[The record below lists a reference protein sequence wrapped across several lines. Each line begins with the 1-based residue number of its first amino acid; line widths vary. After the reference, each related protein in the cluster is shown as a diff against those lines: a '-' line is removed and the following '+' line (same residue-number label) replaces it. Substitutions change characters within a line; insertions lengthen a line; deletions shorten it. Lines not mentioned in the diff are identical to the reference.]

1 MSSHH
6 NKKGLLRE
14 YLSDCITSAT
24 WTDASPTHASLDPC
38 CCSRGIQ
45 HTVLPRHMAVAQ
57 CVNKTLF
64 ESATLD
70 GRLRPHELV
79 DAFELD
85 EPRSAAMKQ
94 LVLELAPTP
103 TPKSSTPLPRLTSMM
118 SPTYETFFLD
128 FLVKNEP
135 ALVEGLIDLWPMK
148 KCSKEGGWLNETG
161 NEVDMDHL
169 IKLYGNETVH
179 CQLSPTNNTKVQL
192 PFSEFANQWKNT
204 NTTHPPE
211 PPDTPDIPVA
221 PIYLKDWHPF
231 IIPGSEHMA
240 SIPDL
245 FQDDWFN
252 EFLPTKRN
260 VDYRFVYLGRKGTQ
274 TNLHADVMNTYSWS
288 TNVCGRKRWLL
299 LPPKHTHLLYDQF
312 AQKLAP
318 TFHPMY
324 YASPHNDGAS
334 QTSTSATNGADHDGD
349 PHQCWERNYPLLHLA
364 RPIEVLQE
372 AGQTIFVPSGWHHTV
387 ENIDDTL
394 SVNSNWCNATNIAWC
409 FSDLVRS
416 NKGMNTMLPVL
427 RWKVDKCVARLT
439 GVETRKEERPTTD
452 TTSMAATTTAT
463 MTTAQ
468 LLAAFNLQRAGAV
481 AHSLCGVAVDGAH
494 FTAAERHEAQRIYE
508 LADQV
513 LVTLKLPASSELPL
527 LAVEKIRY

>member
-1 MSSHH
+1 
-6 NKKGLLRE
+6 
-14 YLSDCITSAT
+14 
-24 WTDASPTHASLDPC
+24 
-38 CCSRGIQ
+38 
-45 HTVLPRHMAVAQ
+45 
-57 CVNKTLF
+57 
-64 ESATLD
+64 
-70 GRLRPHELV
+70 
-79 DAFELD
+79 
-85 EPRSAAMKQ
+85 
-94 LVLELAPTP
+94 
-103 TPKSSTPLPRLTSMM
+103 
-118 SPTYETFFLD
+118 
-128 FLVKNEP
+128 
-135 ALVEGLIDLWPMK
+135 
-148 KCSKEGGWLNETG
+148 
-161 NEVDMDHL
+161 
-169 IKLYGNETVH
+169 
-179 CQLSPTNNTKVQL
+179 
-192 PFSEFANQWKNT
+192 
-204 NTTHPPE
+204 
-211 PPDTPDIPVA
+211 
-221 PIYLKDWHPF
+221 
-231 IIPGSEHMA
+231 
-240 SIPDL
+240 
-245 FQDDWFN
+245 
-252 EFLPTKRN
+252 
-260 VDYRFVYLGRKGTQ
+260 
-274 TNLHADVMNTYSWS
+274 
-288 TNVCGRKRWLL
+288 
-299 LPPKHTHLLYDQF
+299 
-312 AQKLAP
+312 
-318 TFHPMY
+318 MY

-439 GVETRKEERPTTD
+439 GVETREEERPTTG